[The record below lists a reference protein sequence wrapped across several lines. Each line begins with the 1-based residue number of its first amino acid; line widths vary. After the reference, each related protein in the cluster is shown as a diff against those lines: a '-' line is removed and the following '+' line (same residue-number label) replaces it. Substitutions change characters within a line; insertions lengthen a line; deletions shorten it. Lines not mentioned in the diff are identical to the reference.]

1 MIERLIIPLLL
12 IIVLSDLYIDIHYF
26 RRHYHFV
33 WWKRLL
39 WWIPCIVM
47 IGYTC
52 ALASIK
58 NFVPSDITWIDI
70 YLFLI
75 GLFYIP
81 KGVFTLCSA
90 LGWLVRKFITH
101 THRNWGHYIGLA
113 IGIIMVCMFFYGLS
127 IGVRQFRVVRQE
139 LWFTDLPQE
148 FDGYRIVLFSD
159 AHVGSFDRFRHKLL
173 KRDIDSINSQK
184 ADLIV
189 FAGDLQNTQPS
200 DLNGHTDV
208 LSSLTA
214 PDGVVSVLGN
224 HDYSCY
230 TGYSAYAKIR
240 NEQQTI
246 RRELSFGWIL
256 LRNQHLVLRRGN
268 DSIVVAGE
276 ENGGKPKR
284 DDLKKTLSGISTNAF
299 TILIQHDPTAWDK
312 DILPHSNVRLTLA
325 GHTHGGQIS
334 IFGFRPTELI
344 YPEDYGLY
352 EKNGRYLYV
361 SGGIGGV
368 VPFRLGIKP
377 EINVIT
383 LHRKQ

>member
-1 MIERLIIPLLL
+1 MIERVIIPILL

-26 RRHYHFV
+26 RRHYHLV

-39 WWIPCIVM
+39 WWLPCMVM
-47 IGYTC
+47 VGYTC
-52 ALASIK
+52 ALASIR

-81 KGVFTLCSA
+81 KGVFTFWSS
-90 LGWLVRKFITH
+90 LGWVARKFITH
-101 THRNWGHYIGLA
+101 THRNWGHYLGLVLGA
-113 IGIIMVCMFFYGLS
+113 VTVGMFFYGLTV
-127 IGVRQFRVVRQE
+127 GVRRFRVVRQD
-139 LWFTDLPQE
+139 LWFSNLPPE

-173 KRDIDSINSQK
+173 QRDIDSINAQK

-200 DLNGHTDV
+200 DIDGHARA
-208 LSSLTA
+208 LSSLSST
-214 PDGVVSVLGN
+214 DGVVSVLGN
-224 HDYSCY
+224 HDYSRY
-230 TGYSAYAKIR
+230 TGYSTYARLR
-240 NEQQTI
+240 NEQLTI
-246 RRELSFGWIL
+246 ERELQMGWIL
-256 LRNQHLVLRRGN
+256 LRNQHKVIRRGA

-284 DDLKKTLSGISTNAF
+284 DNLKKTLAGVSPFAF
-299 TILIQHDPTAWDK
+299 TILVQHDPRVWDA
-312 DILPHSNVRLTLA
+312 DILPHSTAELTLS
-325 GHTHGGQIS
+325 GHTHGGQVS
-334 IFGFRPTELI
+334 LFGLRPTQLF
-344 YPEDYGLY
+344 YREDYGLY
-352 EKNGRYLYV
+352 EHKGRYLYV

-368 VPFRLGIKP
+368 VPFRLGMTP

-383 LHRKQ
+383 LHLKQ

>member
-39 WWIPCIVM
+39 WWMPCLVM
-47 IGYTC
+47 VGYTC
-52 ALASIK
+52 ALASIR

-113 IGIIMVCMFFYGLS
+113 LGIIMVCMFFYGLS
-127 IGVRQFRVVRQE
+127 IGVRQFQVVRQE
-139 LWFTDLPQE
+139 LWFTDLPKE

-173 KRDIDSINSQK
+173 KRDIDSINAQK
-184 ADLIV
+184 GDLIV

-208 LSSLTA
+208 LSSLNA

-224 HDYSCY
+224 HDYSRY
-230 TGYSAYAKIR
+230 TGYSAYAKMR

-256 LRNQHLVLRRGN
+256 LRNQHIVLRRGN

-284 DDLKKTLSGISTNAF
+284 DDLKKTLSGISPNAF

-334 IFGFRPTELI
+334 FFGFRPTELI

>member
-1 MIERLIIPLLL
+1 
-12 IIVLSDLYIDIHYF
+12 
-26 RRHYHFV
+26 
-33 WWKRLL
+33 
-39 WWIPCIVM
+39 
-47 IGYTC
+47 
-52 ALASIK
+52 
-58 NFVPSDITWIDI
+58 
-70 YLFLI
+70 
-75 GLFYIP
+75 
-81 KGVFTLCSA
+81 
-90 LGWLVRKFITH
+90 
-101 THRNWGHYIGLA
+101 
-113 IGIIMVCMFFYGLS
+113 MFFYGLS
-127 IGVRQFRVVRQE
+127 IGVRQFRVVRLE
-139 LWFTDLPQE
+139 LWFDDLPQE

-173 KRDIDSINSQK
+173 KRDIDSINAQK
-184 ADLIV
+184 GDLIV

-224 HDYSCY
+224 HDYSRY
-230 TGYSAYAKIR
+230 TGYSAYAKMR

-256 LRNQHLVLRRGN
+256 LRNQHIVLRRGN

-284 DDLKKTLSGISTNAF
+284 DDLKKTLSGISSNAF
-299 TILIQHDPTAWDK
+299 TILIQHDPTVWDK

-334 IFGFRPTELI
+334 FFGFRPTELI